1 MRATLLILA
10 MACTEEDAKDDVDQ
24 EVIDTGD
31 ERPETAADCE
41 ELSLAVDGP
50 EPPHVDDDWTV
61 WMWCDGALLTGT
73 MVMRFD
79 PPDVAA
85 VDDNNATFLEAGSAV
100 MRFQVGSRRVEREVI
115 VEP

>member
-1 MRATLLILA
+1 MRVALLFLA
-10 MACTEEDAKDDVDQ
+10 IACGEDDVKEVEED

-31 ERPETAADCE
+31 DRPESAADCE
-41 ELSLAVDGP
+41 ELSLAIDGP
-50 EPPHVDDDWTV
+50 EPPRVDDSWTV

-79 PPDVAA
+79 PPDVAE
-85 VDDNNATFLEAGSAV
+85 VHDNVATFLEPGTAM
-100 MRFQVGSRRVEREVI
+100 MRFQVGSRRVDQEVS